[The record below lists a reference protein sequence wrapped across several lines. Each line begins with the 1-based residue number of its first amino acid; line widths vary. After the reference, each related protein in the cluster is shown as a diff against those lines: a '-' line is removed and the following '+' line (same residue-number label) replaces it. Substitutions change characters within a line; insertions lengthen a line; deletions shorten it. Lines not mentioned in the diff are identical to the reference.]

1 MVDEERQDP
10 KWSEVL
16 KRVFAAGVSG
26 AMLSEEAI
34 RTYLQEVKLPKDI
47 LNLIV
52 QSAAK
57 SKEEVASRVTK
68 EVINLLSKVDIVKEA
83 SRFAEEHK
91 FRITAEVEVVRK
103 PKGGLETQVK
113 VVNPESRPSESD
125 SRD

>member
-1 MVDEERQDP
+1 MAEDDRQDP

-34 RTYLQEVKLPKDI
+34 RSYLQEVKLPKDI

-52 QSAAK
+52 QGAAK
-57 SKEEVASRVTK
+57 SKEEVAGRVSR
-68 EVINLLSKVDIVKEA
+68 EIINLVQKVDIVKEA

-91 FRITAEVEVVRK
+91 FKITAEIEITRKDGSGQKAIKSPTEEV
-103 PKGGLETQVK
+103 
-113 VVNPESRPSESD
+113 
-125 SRD
+125 